1 MASSSDRLQ
10 KCRRK
15 LAKSSKVQKKTGK
28 SSKVQK
34 ETGKPD
40 VHNVKE
46 VPDNQE

>member
-1 MASSSDRLQ
+1 MASSSDKAAEAQ
-10 KCRRK
+10 KK
-15 LAKSSKVQKKTGK
+15 TGQSSKVQKKTGE

-40 VHNVKE
+40 VPNVKE